1 MIQVNS
7 KLKGLLALGVVLA
20 GARIASADIIV
31 TDGTIQN
38 PATGEYQ
45 YDVELVPGA
54 LLKAGDGLVI
64 YDFPGLVTSGP
75 NKPSLTGIP
84 GFTFNVDQRPLGND
98 LSALSPS
105 TSAFPTGNDVDAEVA
120 ALNFPGSGTSTTADE
135 STVNNVSIVY
145 NGSSLGPTSDEL
157 GVLTLFSSVAGPGVT
172 LNDLGATG
180 SKDSSGPGST
190 PSSTEEVDSGNVTV
204 PVVPE
209 PASLAV
215 LGAVGLI
222 LSSGSGRRSRRSNA

>member
-31 TDGTIQN
+31 TDG
-38 PATGEYQ
+38 ATQDAASGKYEYN
-45 YDVELVPGA
+45 VELVPGA

-75 NKPSLTGIP
+75 DAPSLTGIP
-84 GFTFNVDQRPLGND
+84 GFTFSVDQRPLGND

-105 TSAFPTGNDVDAEVA
+105 TNAFPTGNDVDAEVA

-135 STVNNVSIVY
+135 SSVNNVSIVY
-145 NGSSLGPTSDEL
+145 NGSSQLGPTGDEL

-209 PASLAV
+209 PASLAL

-222 LSSGSGRRSRRSNA
+222 LGSGRRSRRPNA